1 MHSLDDVKSYI
12 NSLKAKNQ
20 ESQAARADLASED
33 SGELESV
40 LSTWRMWTD
49 DSLEE
54 LGRLGEGASSAVYK
68 VRDIETGLIM
78 TKKSIPATIST
89 PPHQLIRELAFLK
102 GCVHQ
107 NITTF

>member
-12 NSLKAKNQ
+12 NPLKAKYQ
-20 ESQAARADLASED
+20 KSQAARADLASED

-54 LGRLGEGASSAVYK
+54 LGRLGEGASGAVYK

-89 PPHQLIRELAFLK
+89 PPH
-102 GCVHQ
+102 
-107 NITTF
+107 